1 MPISES
7 FKVSHKYD
15 FKKRLEKRYK
25 DDNFSYYRSSYYNNL
40 NTTVI
45 EVTLERAVLEYAES
59 FKSYFNIE
67 QTLNNHDYVIDISSA
82 LFLDSTFL
90 GAIIYSLKIANSR
103 GSDLSIVLNQEKVKI
118 LAHLKNLEKII
129 KIYPTLEA
137 AMEKDQIK

>member
-7 FKVSHKYD
+7 FKVRHKYD

>member
-7 FKVSHKYD
+7 FKVRHKYD

-67 QTLNNHDYVIDISSA
+67 QTLNNHDYVIDISPA

-137 AMEKDQIK
+137 AMEKHQIK

>member
-7 FKVSHKYD
+7 FKVRHKYD

-67 QTLNNHDYVIDISSA
+67 QTLNNHDYVIDISPA